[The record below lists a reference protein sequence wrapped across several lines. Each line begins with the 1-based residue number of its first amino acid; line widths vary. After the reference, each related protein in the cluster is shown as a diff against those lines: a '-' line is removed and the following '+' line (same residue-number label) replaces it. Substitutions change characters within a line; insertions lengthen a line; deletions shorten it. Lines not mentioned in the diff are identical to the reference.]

1 LTSVQVAGYSRYAK
15 EKFRIA
21 KFEEAMPEEG
31 HTLPYVANL
40 SILFKEVPL
49 LERAGAA
56 RAAGFTDVEYWWPFD
71 VAVPARDEVDAFVA
85 SIERAGVALR
95 GLNFYAGDMA
105 AGERGLVSWLG
116 REAEFADSL
125 VVALGIA
132 ERTGCSSFNA
142 LYGNRLDGEDP
153 AKQDDLALVNL
164 TTAAEAAAKIGAQ
177 LVLEPLSGA
186 DRYPLKTAA
195 EVVAVLDDLGRGN
208 VRLLADLYH
217 LAVNGDDLDALSTT
231 HIARIG
237 HVQIADAPGRHQP
250 GTGTVDLDGHLVK
263 LQTAGYDGF
272 VGIEYV
278 PEPGTLASLDWLPIT
293 RRGRA

>member
-1 LTSVQVAGYSRYAK
+1 LTATALNSYSRSAK
-15 EKFRIA
+15 EKFRIV
-21 KFEEAMPEEG
+21 KFEVAMPEEG

-85 SIERAGVALR
+85 SLAQAGVALR

-105 AGERGLVSWLG
+105 AGERGLVSWIG

-132 ERTGCSSFNA
+132 ERTGCRSFNA

-153 AKQDDLALVNL
+153 AKQDDLALVHL
-164 TTAAEAAAKIGAQ
+164 ATAAEAAAKIGAQ

-195 EVVAVLDDLGRGN
+195 DAVAVLDDLGRGN

-217 LAVNGDDLDALSTT
+217 LAVNRDDLDALSTT
-231 HIARIG
+231 YISRIG

-250 GTGTVDLDGHLVK
+250 GTGTVDLDGHLRK
-263 LQTAGYDGF
+263 LQAAGYDGF

-278 PEPGTLASLDWLPIT
+278 PEPDTLTSLGWLPKT

>member
-1 LTSVQVAGYSRYAK
+1 
-15 EKFRIA
+15 
-21 KFEEAMPEEG
+21 MPEEG
-31 HTLPYVANL
+31 HSLPYVANL

-49 LERAGAA
+49 LERAAAA
-56 RAAGFTDVEYWWPFD
+56 RQAGFTDVEYWWPFD
-71 VAVPARDEVDAFVA
+71 AAVPARDEVDAFVR
-85 SIERAGVALR
+85 SLDGVRLR

-105 AGERGLVSWLG
+105 AGDRGLVSWIG

-132 ERTGCSSFNA
+132 ERTGCRSFNA

-153 AKQDDLALVNL
+153 AKQDDLARVHL
-164 TTAAEAAAKIGAQ
+164 TTAAEAATKIGAQ
-177 LVLEPLSGA
+177 LVVEPLSGA

-195 EVVAVLDDLGRGN
+195 DVVAVLDDLGRGN

-217 LAVNGDDLDALSTT
+217 LAVNGDDLDALAAT
-231 HIARIG
+231 HISRIG

-250 GTGTVDLDGHLVK
+250 GTGSLDLDGHLRK
-263 LQTAGYDGF
+263 LQDAGYDGF

-278 PEPGTLASLDWLPIT
+278 PEPDTVTSLDWLPIT

>member
-1 LTSVQVAGYSRYAK
+1 LTATPLNSYSRYAK
-15 EKFRIA
+15 EKFRIV
-21 KFEEAMPEEG
+21 KFEVAMREEG
-31 HTLPYVANL
+31 HSLPYVANL

-49 LERAGAA
+49 LERAAAA

-71 VAVPARDEVDAFVA
+71 TAVPARDEVDAFVR
-85 SIERAGVALR
+85 SLDGVRLR

-105 AGERGLVSWLG
+105 AGERGLVSWIG
-116 REAEFADSL
+116 RETEFADSL

-132 ERTGCSSFNA
+132 ERTGCRSFNA
-142 LYGNRLDGEDP
+142 LYGNRLDGEDR
-153 AKQDDLALVNL
+153 AKQDDLALVHL
-164 TTAAEAAAKIGAQ
+164 ATAAEAAAKIGAQ

-195 EVVAVLDDLGRGN
+195 DAVAVLDDLGRDN

-231 HIARIG
+231 HLSRIG

-250 GTGTVDLDGHLVK
+250 GTGSLDIDGHLAK
-263 LQTAGYDGF
+263 LQNAGYDGF

-278 PEPGTLASLDWLPIT
+278 PEPDTVTSLAWLPKT

>member
-1 LTSVQVAGYSRYAK
+1 LTAAPLNSYSRYAK
-15 EKFRIA
+15 EKFRIV
-21 KFEEAMPEEG
+21 KFEVAMPEEG

-56 RAAGFTDVEYWWPFD
+56 RAAGFTDVEYWWPFE
-71 VAVPARDEVDAFVA
+71 VAVPAKDEVDGFVR
-85 SIERAGVALR
+85 SIEQAAVRLR

-105 AGERGLVSWLG
+105 AGERGLVSWIG
-116 REAEFADSL
+116 REREFADSL

-132 ERTGCSSFNA
+132 ERTGCRSFNA
-142 LYGNRLDGEDP
+142 LYGNRLDGEEP
-153 AKQDDLALVNL
+153 AKQDDLALTHL
-164 TTAAEAAAKIGAQ
+164 ATAAEAAAKIGAQ

-195 EVVAVLDDLGRGN
+195 DAVAVLDDLGREN

-217 LAVNGDDLDALSTT
+217 LAVNGDDLDALATK
-231 HIARIG
+231 HLARIG

-250 GTGTVDLDGHLVK
+250 GTGSLDIDGHLRK
-263 LQTAGYDGF
+263 LQNAGYAGF

-278 PEPGTLASLDWLPIT
+278 PEPDTVTSLDWLPIT

>member
-1 LTSVQVAGYSRYAK
+1 V
-15 EKFRIA
+15 
-21 KFEEAMPEEG
+21 KFEVAMPDEG
-31 HTLPYVANL
+31 HSLPYAANL

-49 LERAGAA
+49 LERAAAA
-56 RAAGFTDVEYWWPFD
+56 REAGFTDVEYWWPFD
-71 VAVPARDEVDAFVA
+71 TAVPGRDEVDAFVR
-85 SIERAGVALR
+85 SLDGVRLR
-95 GLNFYAGDMA
+95 GLNFFAGDMA

-132 ERTGCSSFNA
+132 ERTGCRSFNA

-153 AKQDDLALVNL
+153 VKQDDLALVHL
-164 TTAAEAAAKIGAQ
+164 ATAAEAAAKIGAQ

-195 EVVAVLDDLGRGN
+195 DAVAVLDDLGREN

-217 LAVNGDDLDALSTT
+217 LAVNGDDLDALATT
-231 HIARIG
+231 HLARIG

-250 GTGTVDLDGHLVK
+250 GTGSLDIEGHLAN
-263 LQTAGYDGF
+263 LQNAGYDGF

-278 PEPGTLASLDWLPIT
+278 PEPDTVTSLNWLPKT

>member
-1 LTSVQVAGYSRYAK
+1 
-15 EKFRIA
+15 
-21 KFEEAMPEEG
+21 MPEEG
-31 HTLPYVANL
+31 HSLPYVANL

-49 LERAGAA
+49 LERAAAA
-56 RAAGFTDVEYWWPFD
+56 REAGFTDVEYWWPFD
-71 VAVPARDEVDAFVA
+71 SAVPARDEVDAFVR
-85 SIERAGVALR
+85 SLDGVRLR

-132 ERTGCSSFNA
+132 ERTGCRSFNA

-153 AKQDDLALVNL
+153 AEQDDLARAHLDK
-164 TTAAEAAAKIGAQ
+164 AADAAARIGAQ

-195 EVVAVLDDLGRGN
+195 DAVAVLDDLGREN

-217 LAVNGDDLDALSTT
+217 LAVNGDDLDALATT
-231 HIARIG
+231 HLSRIG

-250 GTGTVDLDGHLVK
+250 GTGELDIEGHLAK
-263 LQTAGYDGF
+263 LQNAGYAGF

-278 PEPGTLASLDWLPIT
+278 PDPDTVTSLAWLPKT

>member
-1 LTSVQVAGYSRYAK
+1 
-15 EKFRIA
+15 
-21 KFEEAMPEEG
+21 MPEEG

-49 LERAGAA
+49 LDRAAAA

-71 VAVPARDEVDAFVA
+71 VAVPERDDVDAFVA

-132 ERTGCSSFNA
+132 ERTGCRSFNA

-164 TTAAEAAAKIGAQ
+164 ANAAEGAAKIGAQ

-195 EVVAVLDDLGRGN
+195 DAVAVLDDLGRGN

-250 GTGTVDLDGHLVK
+250 GTGTVDLGGHLVK
-263 LQTAGYDGF
+263 LQQAGYAGF

-278 PEPGTLASLDWLPIT
+278 PEPDTLASLDWLPIT